1 MNFKYKAINKEKEEV
16 EDSIVANSEKEVLL
30 LLRTNDLKPIWIKK
44 DFEKSREIKITKR
57 IINKENLQIFLYK
70 LYILTYSNI
79 TIPESIKI
87 IVNDTKNKKE
97 KEIYFS
103 IFKDLDKGYSF
114 AESIEKQNYFPK
126 FLVSM
131 IKIGEES
138 SNLNDVFLNLSN
150 YYKDE
155 IKFEKEIKS
164 AMYYPI
170 LLLLIT
176 FMVVNFLMIS
186 VLPKFTEMF
195 YSDGEKLPFITKILI
210 KISNFSSEYIITIN
224 LFLLILFISI
234 ILSLKTEKGRL
245 FIDRIKLKSKLYR
258 YILIKKFSE
267 MMYLLLSSN
276 ITIYNAVELTAKS
289 VDNKIFSKELESVRK
304 DIYNGENLSDSL
316 ENISFFPSMYI
327 SMIRISE
334 YSGRNKDVF
343 KNLISYY
350 EYEVKFKQD
359 KFIKFFEPVLI
370 IILSLIVGF
379 VILAIAIPMFD
390 VVNII

>member
-138 SNLNDVFLNLSN
+138 SNLSDVFLNLSN

-195 YSDGEKLPFITKILI
+195 YSDGEKLPFITKVLI
-210 KISNFSSEYIITIN
+210 KISNFSSEHIITIN

-327 SMIRISE
+327 SMIKISE

>member
-16 EDSIVANSEKEVLL
+16 EDSIVANSEKEVVL

-44 DFEKSREIKITKR
+44 DFEKSREIKINKR
-57 IINKENLQIFLYK
+57 IINKEDLQTFLYK

-87 IVNDTKNKKE
+87 IGNDTKNKKE

-114 AESIEKQNYFPK
+114 GESIEKQNHFPK

-138 SNLNDVFLNLSN
+138 SNLSDVFLNLSN

-195 YSDGEKLPFITKILI
+195 YSDGEKLPFITKVLI
-210 KISNFSSEYIITIN
+210 KISNFSSEHIITIN

-327 SMIRISE
+327 SMIKISE

>member
-210 KISNFSSEYIITIN
+210 KISNFSSEHIITIN

-234 ILSLKTEKGRL
+234 VLSLKTEKGGL

>member
-1 MNFKYKAINKEKEEV
+1 
-16 EDSIVANSEKEVLL
+16 
-30 LLRTNDLKPIWIKK
+30 
-44 DFEKSREIKITKR
+44 
-57 IINKENLQIFLYK
+57 
-70 LYILTYSNI
+70 
-79 TIPESIKI
+79 
-87 IVNDTKNKKE
+87 
-97 KEIYFS
+97 
-103 IFKDLDKGYSF
+103 
-114 AESIEKQNYFPK
+114 
-126 FLVSM
+126 
-131 IKIGEES
+131 
-138 SNLNDVFLNLSN
+138 
-150 YYKDE
+150 
-155 IKFEKEIKS
+155 
-164 AMYYPI
+164 
-170 LLLLIT
+170 
-176 FMVVNFLMIS
+176 
-186 VLPKFTEMF
+186 
-195 YSDGEKLPFITKILI
+195 
-210 KISNFSSEYIITIN
+210 
-224 LFLLILFISI
+224 
-234 ILSLKTEKGRL
+234 
-245 FIDRIKLKSKLYR
+245 
-258 YILIKKFSE
+258 

>member
-87 IVNDTKNKKE
+87 IGNDTKNKKE

-114 AESIEKQNYFPK
+114 GESIEKQNYFPK

-138 SNLNDVFLNLSN
+138 SNLSDVFLNLSN

-327 SMIRISE
+327 SMIKISE